1 MIWSSDNFGYVRQ
14 LVCSVACEMFIQLIN
29 YLQLRTIRILQ
40 NHYR

>member
-1 MIWSSDNFGYVRQ
+1 MIRSSDKIGQVRQ
-14 LVCSVACEMFIQLIN
+14 LVCNVACEMFIQLIN